1 MGALQDQDNACAAR
15 DAAHATDAEF
25 LAHPEESAS
34 SRTARAR
41 RRRFALFIP
50 VAIVWIVIDQVSKAY
65 VDGTFQ
71 PGQVISDPIAGIF
84 RFHYVCNTGGA
95 WSIFSG
101 ATWAL
106 GAFSLVVC
114 AALVV
119 YLFVSAREASAGE
132 ALGLALVVAGG
143 IGNAIDRFTLGF
155 VVDFIEPTFIDFPIF
170 NIADIGVTCG
180 FVIFFVALLAR
191 EHANS
196 KKGGATE

>member
-1 MGALQDQDNACAAR
+1 MGALQDQDNAGATHTAAQ
-15 DAAHATDAEF
+15 ATDAEA
-25 LAHPEESAS
+25 LAHAEEPAS
-34 SRTARAR
+34 SRTASAR

-50 VAIVWIVIDQVSKAY
+50 VAIIWLVLDQLSKAY
-65 VDGTFQ
+65 INGTFQ

-84 RFHYVCNTGGA
+84 RFHFVCNTGGA

-119 YLFVSAREASAGE
+119 FLFVSAREASAGE
-132 ALGLALVVAGG
+132 AFGLALVVAGG
-143 IGNAIDRFTLGF
+143 IGNAIDRFALGF

-180 FVIFFVALLAR
+180 FVIFFIALLVR
-191 EHANS
+191 ERANS
-196 KKGGATE
+196 KKGGAAE